1 MFNQNQGLTMR
12 KQTIEE
18 LLRFTEGEVDSLLGA
33 YKEYKALS
41 LQIKQGVAPKSTTK
55 FSLMG
60 NMGKMQNLDP
70 LAEAKKKLE
79 AIGEGMKFQN
89 PLIWLLYKHL
99 AYKNDPSKA
108 IRTLGDLVS
117 HCREDGICHKRFDSI
132 NSYFR
137 RNNDEKD
144 MTSEEFMGQSLGLEN
159 VSQDPRYI
167 SMCLDQEFQATWSEN
182 ENDKSGKWRNYS
194 LT

>member
-1 MFNQNQGLTMR
+1 
-12 KQTIEE
+12 
-18 LLRFTEGEVDSLLGA
+18 LLEA
-33 YKEYKALS
+33 YKEYQTLS
-41 LQIKQGVAPKSTTK
+41 LQIELGAASKQAK

-70 LAEAKKKLE
+70 QASAKKKLE

-99 AYKNDPSKA
+99 AYKDDPSKA

-117 HCREDGICHKRFDSI
+117 HCKEDGICHKRFDSI

-137 RNNDEKD
+137 RNNDGKD

-159 VSQDPRYI
+159 VSQDLRYI